1 MSTDYAE
8 KERDFIASLN
18 EDTGRDLAGWMAA
31 ITESG
36 LSERNAIIDWLR
48 HRGFQFARASWLE
61 RIHHNGGRLIYA
73 DVVEHAQQSS
83 RAQARTRLVD
93 EEPPARDPPER
104 LRPAPL
110 RPSPLGDDI
119 QRLLADAK
127 GLRPL
132 AELILRD
139 IARIIPDV
147 EYGVASTLILMS
159 APVPFAALLPGPKK
173 LRLYANF
180 GQAATERTKAAE
192 TVNKTASPFAEMLL
206 LDDARSIDEEFRRL
220 IRAAAR
226 R

>member
-31 ITESG
+31 IAESG

-48 HRGFQFARASWLE
+48 HQGFQFARASWLE

-73 DVVEHAQQSS
+73 DALEHAQHSS
-83 RAQARTRLVD
+83 RSTARVPASN

-104 LRPAPL
+104 PRLPL
-110 RPSPLGDDI
+110 PGTSPLGNDI
-119 QRLLADAK
+119 QQLLAEAK

-132 AELILRD
+132 AELILRE
-139 IARIIPDV
+139 IARIVPDV
-147 EYGVASTLILMS
+147 AFGTSNAFIVMS
-159 APVPFAALLPGPKK
+159 APLPFAALLPGPRK

-180 GQAATERTKAAE
+180 RQAATGRTLPAE
-192 TVNKTASPFAEMLL
+192 TVNKMAPPFSEMLL
-206 LDDARSIDEEFRRL
+206 LDDARSIDEDFRRS

>member
-73 DVVEHAQQSS
+73 DVVEHAQRSS
-83 RAQARTRLVD
+83 RISAPTRVVD
-93 EEPPARDPPER
+93 EEPPARDPAQI
-104 LRPAPL
+104 LRPTPKG
-110 RPSPLGDDI
+110 PSPPGDDI

-132 AELILRD
+132 AELILREV
-139 IARIIPDV
+139 ARIIPDV
-147 EYGVASTLILMS
+147 EYGVANALISMS

-192 TVNKTASPFAEMLL
+192 AVNKTVAPFAEMLL

-220 IRAAAR
+220 IRAAAHR
-226 R
+226 